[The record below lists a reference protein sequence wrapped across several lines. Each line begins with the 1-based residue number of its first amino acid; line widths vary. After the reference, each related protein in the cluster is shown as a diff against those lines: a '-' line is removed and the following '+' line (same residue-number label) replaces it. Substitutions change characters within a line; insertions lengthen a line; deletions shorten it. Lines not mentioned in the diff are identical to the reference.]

1 MLDRNRRRA
10 SVTDWLIQSL
20 DPYSWLMRLVALMQ
34 LPLAYRACL
43 FAALKTA
50 CPKPSI
56 AIKPCEAQASLL
68 VADQKPPSQV

>member
-1 MLDRNRRRA
+1 MPDRSRRCS

-34 LPLAYRACL
+34 LPLAYRAS

-50 CPKPSI
+50 CPKPPI
-56 AIKPCEAQASLL
+56 AIKPCEAQARLL